1 MNIYVG
7 NLPYGISEDELNKI
21 FGEYGEVNSVKII
34 TDKYSGRSK
43 GFGFVEMLND
53 EEAQKAIDG
62 LNETDIKGRNL
73 KVNTAREKRTDDDR
87 KSFN

>member
-7 NLPYGISEDELNKI
+7 NLPYTIGEDELSEI
-21 FGEYGEVNSVKII
+21 FGKYGAVNSVKII

-53 EEAQKAIDG
+53 EEAQKAVDE
-62 LNETDIKGRNL
+62 LNDTDFKGRNV
-73 KVNTAREKRTDDDR
+73 KVNVAREKKTDDRDI
-87 KSFN
+87 SN